1 MHETT
6 QRNARTH
13 ASGSAQC
20 ESAGQ
25 YGYRHGNAQLDHF
38 DQEVRR
44 HHHFTSSAST
54 TTSLST
60 APPSL
65 SLSPTPITM
74 SAAMDS
80 KAHFGSGSPVAVVP
94 STNPLSALLR
104 RLEAATSRLE
114 DIAASSQAYA
124 GLPRADG
131 TGWDNS
137 NAAAGTTAV
146 PSAPELPSAT
156 PSVSQQTIKAVE
168 PLPAPISDMDA
179 IIGSEVT
186 AFLQAAKGLDPLV
199 EEQAAAVAKGF
210 ADQRKFLL
218 VTTKAK
224 RPDPQSQTF
233 MELLKDLQQDLGTAG
248 DIKDSNRG
256 SPVKEHLAMI
266 AEGISTLQW
275 LVMDGKPADVVGEMI
290 GGAQMYGNRILKT
303 HKEGDQAHVTFVRS
317 YYTLLTALKEYI
329 KKHYPTGVTWNSTG
343 IDPAQAMR
351 EADEVPTTNGTAPPA
366 PSAGGPAPPPP
377 PPLPKFD
384 NVPPPPPPPGG
395 APVPAKSG
403 SDMGAVFDQLN
414 RGESV
419 TSGLKKVDKSQMTHK
434 NPTLRASS
442 AVPGDISRSK
452 SPGPSIK
459 PKPGSLRQNS
469 TSSSKPAPKQGK
481 KELDGNKW
489 LIENF
494 DSPPAPIEVEVSMT
508 QSILIT
514 KCKNTT
520 IILKGKA
527 NAVSIDNCP
536 RLQILADTL
545 VSSVDVIKSPNFAI
559 QITNTVPTIQL
570 DQVDGAS
577 IYLGAESLATEVY
590 TSKCSSINVIL
601 PPTADEDD
609 SKEAPLP
616 EQMRSFVRNGK
627 LVSEIVEHAG

>member
-1 MHETT
+1 MDGKAKS
-6 QRNARTH
+6 RY
-13 ASGSAQC
+13 GSA
-20 ESAGQ
+20 
-25 YGYRHGNAQLDHF
+25 
-38 DQEVRR
+38 
-44 HHHFTSSAST
+44 T
-54 TTSLST
+54 
-60 APPSL
+60 
-65 SLSPTPITM
+65 
-74 SAAMDS
+74 
-80 KAHFGSGSPVAVVP
+80 SPVSIVP
-94 STNPLSALLR
+94 SDNPLNLLLR

-114 DIAASSQAYA
+114 DIASSAQIPYDNDF
-124 GLPRADG
+124 PQQNVSRDG
-131 TGWDNS
+131 PT
-137 NAAAGTTAV
+137 AAGTK
-146 PSAPELPSAT
+146 PSSSAPELPIVT
-156 PSVSQQTIKAVE
+156 PSSSQQTVKAAD
-168 PLPAPISDMDA
+168 PLPPRISDMDEL
-179 IIGSEVT
+179 ISNEVN
-186 AFLQAAKGLDPLV
+186 AFLEAAKGLDPLV

-210 ADQRKFLL
+210 ADQRRFLL

-233 MELLKDLQQDLGTAG
+233 MDLLKDLQQDLGTAG

-256 SPVKEHLAMI
+256 SPMKEHLAMI

-275 LVMDGKPADVVGEMI
+275 LVMDGKPADVVAEMI

-317 YYTLLTALKEYI
+317 YYALLNALKEYI
-329 KKHYPTGVTWNSTG
+329 KKHYPTGVTWNAAG

-351 EADEVPTTNGTAPPA
+351 EVDERPTTNGTSAPPA
-366 PSAGGPAPPPP
+366 TGGGPAPPPP
-377 PPLPKFD
+377 PPPLPNFD

-395 APVPAKSG
+395 APAPAKSG
-403 SDMGAVFDQLN
+403 GDMGAVFEQLN

-419 TSGLKKVDKSQMTHK
+419 TAGLKKVDRSQMTHK
-434 NPTLRASS
+434 NPSLRASS
-442 AVPGDISRSK
+442 AVPGEVARAK
-452 SPGPSIK
+452 SPGPEIK

-469 TSSSKPAPKQGK
+469 TSSAKAAPKQGK

-489 LIENF
+489 LVENF
-494 DSPPAPIEVEVSMT
+494 DSPSAPIEIEVSMT
-508 QSILIT
+508 QSILIS

-545 VSSVDVIKSPNFAI
+545 VSSVDVIKCPNFAL

-590 TSKCSSINVIL
+590 TSKCSSVNVVL
-601 PPTADEDD
+601 PPKGDEDD
-609 SKEAPLP
+609 STEAPLP
-616 EQMRSFVRNGK
+616 EQIRSYVKDGK

>member
-1 MHETT
+1 
-6 QRNARTH
+6 
-13 ASGSAQC
+13 
-20 ESAGQ
+20 
-25 YGYRHGNAQLDHF
+25 
-38 DQEVRR
+38 
-44 HHHFTSSAST
+44 
-54 TTSLST
+54 
-60 APPSL
+60 
-65 SLSPTPITM
+65 M

-80 KAHFGSGSPVAVVP
+80 KARFSNGNPTATVTSANSL
-94 STNPLSALLR
+94 STLLR

-114 DIAASSQAYA
+114 DIASSSQSYD
-124 GLPRADG
+124 GVPQPRD
-131 TGWDNS
+131 TPT
-137 NAAAGTTAV
+137 AAGTKASQ
-146 PSAPELPSAT
+146 SAPELPTVT
-156 PSVSQQTIKAVE
+156 PSVSQQTVKAAE
-168 PLPAPISDMDA
+168 PLPARISDMDE
-179 IIGSEVT
+179 IIGNEVT

-218 VTTKAK
+218 ITTKAK
-224 RPDPQSQTF
+224 RPDPSSQTF
-233 MELLKDLQQDLGTAG
+233 MDILKDLQQDLGTAT

-256 SPVKEHLAMI
+256 SPVKEHLAMV

-275 LVMDGKPADVVGEMI
+275 LVMDGKPADVVAEMI

-317 YYTLLTALKEYI
+317 YYTLLTALKDYI
-329 KKHYPTGVTWNSTG
+329 KKHYPTGVTWNSAG

-351 EADEVPTTNGTAPPA
+351 EVDEEPTTNGTSAPATGGAA
-366 PSAGGPAPPPP
+366 PPPPP
-377 PPLPKFD
+377 PPLPNFD

-434 NPTLRASS
+434 NPNLRASS
-442 AVPGDISRSK
+442 AVPGEISRSK

-469 TSSSKPAPKQGK
+469 TSSSKAAPKQGK

-494 DSPPAPIEVEVSMT
+494 DSPSAPIEVEVSMT

-514 KCKNTT
+514 NCKKTT

-559 QITNTVPTIQL
+559 QIQNTVPTIQL

-590 TSKCSSINVIL
+590 TSKCSSVNVIL
-601 PPTADEDD
+601 PPAADEDD

-616 EQMRSFVRNGK
+616 EQIRSFVRNGK

>member
-1 MHETT
+1 MAAPQQGMHNLTT
-6 QRNARTH
+6 
-13 ASGSAQC
+13 
-20 ESAGQ
+20 
-25 YGYRHGNAQLDHF
+25 L
-38 DQEVRR
+38 
-44 HHHFTSSAST
+44 
-54 TTSLST
+54 
-60 APPSL
+60 
-65 SLSPTPITM
+65 I
-74 SAAMDS
+74 
-80 KAHFGSGSPVAVVP
+80 K
-94 STNPLSALLR
+94 

-114 DIAASSQAYA
+114 DIASSSQSYDTVSPT
-124 GLPRADG
+124 LRSDG
-131 TGWDNS
+131 QTRDGPS
-137 NAAAGTTAV
+137 AAGTK
-146 PSAPELPSAT
+146 PSQSAPELPTVT
-156 PSVSQQTIKAVE
+156 PSISQQTVKAVE
-168 PLPAPISDMDA
+168 PLPAQISDMDA
-179 IIGSEVT
+179 LIEKEVD
-186 AFLQAAKGLDPLV
+186 AFLAAAKGLDPLV

-233 MELLKDLQQDLGTAG
+233 MDLLKDLQQDLGAAG

-256 SPVKEHLAMI
+256 SPMKEHLAMI

-275 LVMDGKPADVVGEMI
+275 LVMDGKPADVVAEMI

-317 YYTLLTALKEYI
+317 YYALLTALKEYI
-329 KKHYPTGVTWNSTG
+329 KKHYPTGVTWNSAG
-343 IDPAQAMR
+343 VDPAQAMR
-351 EADEVPTTNGTAPPA
+351 DIDEAPTTNGTAAPAPPA
-366 PSAGGPAPPPP
+366 GGAAPPPPP
-377 PPLPKFD
+377 PPLPNFD

-395 APVPAKSG
+395 APIPAKSG

-419 TSGLKKVDKSQMTHK
+419 TSGLKKVDRSQMTHK
-434 NPTLRASS
+434 NPSLRASS
-442 AVPGDISRSK
+442 AVPGEISRSK
-452 SPGPSIK
+452 SPGPEIK

-469 TSSSKPAPKQGK
+469 TSSPKAAPKQGK

-494 DSPPAPIEVEVSMT
+494 DSPSAPIEVEVSMT
-508 QSILIT
+508 QSILIS

-527 NAVSIDNCP
+527 NAVSIDNSP
-536 RLQILADTL
+536 RLQILAETL

-601 PPTADEDD
+601 PPAGDDED

-616 EQMRSFVRNGK
+616 EQIRSFVRNGK
-627 LVSEIVEHAG
+627 MVSEIVEHAG